1 MKELS
6 SNGWIKIHRKLQDCW
21 IWQIDKPFDER
32 SAWIDLLM
40 SANHDDV
47 KIPFNGELVLVERG
61 QFITSIRKLSVKWKW
76 NKDKVLKFLRLLE
89 SDGMITRSSDK
100 YRTLVTVENY
110 SIYQA
115 RKDEEQTPSGT
126 PDGTDNGTEEG
137 TQDGT
142 QDGQQPA
149 TNKNDK
155 NDKKDK
161 ENINRVSKDTLCQT
175 ESVRLIVDEWNTL
188 SEYGIKPVSRLTS
201 GTKRYDSL
209 IARMRKYSIDDVM
222 KAIDNIRHSD
232 FLQGK
237 HSGKPWQITFD
248 WFVLPNNFPKVLE
261 GNYEN
266 VQSHESTQPTRNGY
280 GNSRQEQFSRLMESI
295 QRGEQDE
302 C

>member
-61 QFITSIRKLSVKWKW
+61 QLITSIRKLSVKWKW

-89 SDGMITRSSDK
+89 SDGMITRNSDK
-100 YRTLVTVENY
+100 YRTLVTIENY

-126 PDGTDNGTEEG
+126 SDGTDNGTEAG
-137 TQDGT
+137 TQYGT

-155 NDKKDK
+155 NDKNKRINK
-161 ENINRVSKDTLCQT
+161 ES
-175 ESVRLIVDEWNTL
+175 NT
-188 SEYGIKPVSRLTS
+188 
-201 GTKRYDSL
+201 
-209 IARMRKYSIDDVM
+209 
-222 KAIDNIRHSD
+222 N
-232 FLQGK
+232 
-237 HSGKPWQITFD
+237 
-248 WFVLPNNFPKVLE
+248 VLPKKSQSNFVPPTVEEVEAYCNERGNGIDAQTFVDFYESKGWMVGKNKMKVWKAAVRTWENEKKKKMNQQQQTAQPKKIDWD
-261 GNYEN
+261 N
-266 VQSHESTQPTRNGY
+266 V
-280 GNSRQEQFSRLMESI
+280 
-295 QRGEQDE
+295 
-302 C
+302 